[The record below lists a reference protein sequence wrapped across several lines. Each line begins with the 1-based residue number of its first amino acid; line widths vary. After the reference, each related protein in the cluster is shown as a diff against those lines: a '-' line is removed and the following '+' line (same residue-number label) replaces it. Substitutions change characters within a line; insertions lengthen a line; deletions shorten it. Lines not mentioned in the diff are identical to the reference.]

1 MFVGIKREERMA
13 EHFGFVGV
21 GNMGG
26 PMAGRLL
33 DAGYRLTVFDINE
46 AALKPFLDRG
56 AARASSPREVASA
69 AEVVFVSLPTPDV
82 IQKVALGPD
91 GLASGNRIKTY
102 IDLSTTGPRMAA
114 EIATALAGRD
124 IVTVDCPV
132 SGGVGGAR
140 AGTLAVMAAC
150 PAEVFQR
157 FEPVLKTFGRVFHV
171 GTKPGL
177 GQTMKLANNMLSAAA
192 MAISSEAIVM
202 GVKAGLDAKT
212 MVDVINAGSGRNTA
226 TQDKFPRS
234 ILTRRFDYGF
244 ATGLMYKDVK
254 LCAEEAAALKVPM
267 AVGEAVNR
275 LWRQANE
282 ENGPAS
288 DFTHVIRLIEKAAG
302 VEVKG

>member
-1 MFVGIKREERMA
+1 MA

-26 PMAGRLL
+26 PMASRLL

-46 AALKPFLDRG
+46 TALKPLLDRG
-56 AARASSPREVASA
+56 AVRAASPREVASA
-69 AEVVFVSLPTPDV
+69 AEVVFVSLPTPD
-82 IQKVALGPD
+82 IIRNVALGPD

-114 EIATALAGRD
+114 EIANALAGRD

-150 PAEVFQR
+150 PDEAFRR

-177 GQTMKLANNMLSAAA
+177 GQTMKLANNMMSAAA

-254 LCAEEAAALKVPM
+254 LCAEEAAALQVPM
-267 AVGEAVNR
+267 VVGEAVNK

-282 ENGPAS
+282 TNGPTS

>member
-1 MFVGIKREERMA
+1 MV

-33 DAGYRLTVFDINE
+33 DAGHRLTIFDLNE
-46 AALKPFLDRG
+46 AAMKPLLARG
-56 AARASSPREVASA
+56 AAKAGSPRGVASA
-69 AEVVFVSLPTPDV
+69 AEIVFVSLPTPDIV
-82 IQKVALGPD
+82 RAVALGPD

-114 EIATALAGRD
+114 EIAGALEGRD
-124 IVTVDCPV
+124 IATIDCPV

-150 PAEVFQR
+150 SPEAYAR

-171 GTKPGL
+171 GTRAGL

-226 TQDKFPRS
+226 TQDKFPRA

-267 AVGEAVNR
+267 VVGEAVNR

-282 ENGPAS
+282 ENGPTS
-288 DFTHVIRLIEKAAG
+288 DFTHVIRCIEKAAG